1 MKSTPEFNL
10 TITGLP
16 ITLFKNSVG
25 EHNKVPFPQG
35 NYIQA
40 VRTSCH
46 DLTKKNDIKVNEEAV
61 INFIQKIDSNHYNKL
76 SENNGLLNMPLR
88 FDTLEQELN
97 IIGLFGL
104 LNFGSGYRQELHEE
118 CGPFD
123 TIRYG
128 IMSLHIT
135 SQSLSSHALRSIK
148 LSEVSSLFQIPL
160 QIDVPHKT
168 IQAITISQPSKSR
181 VFAEIITWVLNDT
194 GKILEDSGYKDFA
207 MFLIDASKPERG
219 GEKPKAAKMVEKLV
233 KAFPTFRDM
242 AMINDQPVY
251 VFKKAQFLASS
262 LYHRFQNNTKTSDFD
277 FEDINELTIDGNNVV
292 PAILYHAN
300 IMNLPSHFKK
310 FFEENNKENPN
321 IQEIYCLRA
330 AAIDS
335 CEIILRHARSL
346 GRQEISLKGLD
357 KYIWQL
363 GKNDNN
369 NRQIEGFVIHNT
381 MFF

>member
-1 MKSTPEFNL
+1 MTSLMCNNTY
-10 TITGLP
+10 TSVI
-16 ITLFKNSVG
+16 FKG
-25 EHNKVPFPQG
+25 
-35 NYIQA
+35 A
-40 VRTSCH
+40 
-46 DLTKKNDIKVNEEAV
+46 
-61 INFIQKIDSNHYNKL
+61 
-76 SENNGLLNMPLR
+76 
-88 FDTLEQELN
+88 
-97 IIGLFGL
+97 
-104 LNFGSGYRQELHEE
+104 
-118 CGPFD
+118 FD

-262 LYHRFQNNTKTSDFD
+262 LYHRFQNNNKTSVFD

-369 NRQIEGFVIHNT
+369 NRQIEGFGLRFIS
-381 MFF
+381 